1 MPRKST
7 SGFIWSEAQMFIG
20 VDGHIVTSYTNNDLT
35 ISFAQDNEGNLLG
48 FVYETEETKGEV
60 TFTEDSVSEK
70 ITTVS

>member
-1 MPRKST
+1 MRRKT
-7 SGFIWSEAQMFIG
+7 KMVTLGRVHF
-20 VDGHIVTSYTNNDLT
+20 GHVFTSYTNDDLT
-35 ISFAQDNEGNLLG
+35 ISFAQDNEGTLLG